1 MKDIEIVIFQDKSWV
16 RFTEY
21 QKVKQENEQLQKN
34 NKHIQDLIEAE
45 RQRQEECNDVH
56 LRDIATLE
64 KEKCELL
71 GIIQKKDELIKNLI
85 CCANCKH
92 GTQGDYDC
100 FENCGSCH
108 AIDCECEIK
117 SPTKN
122 SSGKYHDWNDKCD
135 KWELAE

>member
-1 MKDIEIVIFQDKSWV
+1 MNEEKYEEFVNFTCEMLGLNKPIDILKLCQLTSAFIRPYEMKIKE
-16 RFTEY
+16 
-21 QKVKQENEQLQKN
+21 
-34 NKHIQDLIEAE
+34 
-45 RQRQEECNDVH
+45 
-56 LRDIATLE
+56 LE

-108 AIDCECEIK
+108 ATDCECEIK

-122 SSGKYHDWNDKCD
+122 SSGKYHDWDDKCD
-135 KWELAE
+135 NWELAE

>member
-1 MKDIEIVIFQDKSWV
+1 MKYTPEEIKNRLSNIGEAIG
-16 RFTEY
+16 TIALEY
-21 QKVKQENEQLQKN
+21 IGE
-34 NKHIQDLIEAE
+34 
-45 RQRQEECNDVH
+45 
-56 LRDIATLE
+56 LE

-108 AIDCECEIK
+108 AVDCE
-117 SPTKN
+117 N